1 MLLATASQCES
12 PSLSRTF
19 CKQTLCEQFWIVK
32 TLINLFLRITSDAE
46 KTPIFVHFEGF
57 KLPLQ
62 IRYNYLVA
70 PGRRRVAPRSRSARH
85 CSYPFPSTSH
95 CIASAAHPA
104 MKNGCLLYT

>member
-1 MLLATASQCES
+1 
-12 PSLSRTF
+12 LSRTF

-70 PGRRRVAPRSRSARH
+70 PGRRRVAPSFAFGAPLLV
-85 CSYPFPSTSH
+85 PFSFNFPLYCFGGTS
-95 CIASAAHPA
+95 CDEKRNVIVFDTY
-104 MKNGCLLYT
+104 GRI